1 MQKKKKKLAEYAK
14 IAGYAKAPGYVK
26 IAVYAKIPGYTKV
39 AGYTKIAGY
48 AKIPGYGKK
57 RQHVVSMAMIKHT
70 TYEMFIFLVE
80 HCSRVFA
87 PS

>member
-1 MQKKKKKLAEYAK
+1 MHCKKKLAEYAK
-14 IAGYAKAPGYVK
+14 IAGYAKTPG
-26 IAVYAKIPGYTKV
+26 YAKIAGYAKITGYAKV
-39 AGYTKIAGY
+39 AGYTKIA
-48 AKIPGYGKK
+48 GYGKK